1 MFQLRQPASQE
12 FGPRLEQQ
20 SSAPVMSSCWQK
32 VPSLADVSEGQP
44 DCPTAAEKMQLFA
57 HADQVHDLRQK
68 CPHISLEP
76 SPSEAGDIQSAMI
89 LGADSGS
96 ADIDKNM
103 LASHVRFI
111 RRRAA
116 SIEKAVYVMEKRQD
130 SAASLPSE
138 TGRHAS
144 QFSHEHMEAM
154 AKGWPEKAASV
165 KEGFK
170 QWKTDLLYTRYSQVG
185 CFGAL
190 YAAWYYR
197 L

>member
-1 MFQLRQPASQE
+1 
-12 FGPRLEQQ
+12 
-20 SSAPVMSSCWQK
+20 MSSWLR
-32 VPSLADVSEGQP
+32 VPSLADVSDGKP
-44 DCPTAAEKMQLFA
+44 DCPTAAEKQQLLA
-57 HADQVHDLRQK
+57 DADQLHDLRQK

-76 SPSEAGDIQSAMI
+76 SPSEAGDIQSAMSM
-89 LGADSGS
+89 GADSGG
-96 ADIDKNM
+96 ADIDKIM
-103 LASHVRFI
+103 LARHVGAI

-116 SIEKAVYVMEKRQD
+116 SIEKAVYFVEKRQD

-144 QFSHEHMEAM
+144 QFSHEYMQAM

-190 YAAWYYR
+190 YAALYYR